1 MLGFGRPR
9 LKRKKSVIEFITG
22 KSIDDL
28 ATVSDLKYLHLQ
40 LGLPDLIEDDLDEGE
55 LAGPSSDNSSSIFA
69 FPQPLQTLHTTARTY
84 RRMPASKES
93 GIGDDHQ
100 NGTVFSVSGPVI
112 VAENMIGVA
121 MYELCKVGHD
131 ALVGEVIRIEA
142 DKATIQVY
150 EETAGVT
157 VGDPVLR
164 TGKPLSV
171 ELGPGLMETIYDGI
185 QRPLKTIAGNTNS
198 IYIPRGISVPSLDRE
213 KKWPFTPTMK
223 EGDHISGGDVW
234 GKVVENSLVNEHR
247 ILLPPRARGTIKKI
261 APKGDYTVDEP
272 LLTVEFNGET
282 KEYPMMHSWPVR
294 VPRPVNERLQADSP
308 FIVGQRV
315 LDALFPSVQGGTVCI
330 PGAFGCG
337 KTVIS
342 QSVSKFSNSDII
354 VYVGCFAA
362 GTPVMMADGTNM
374 NIEDITVGDSVMG
387 KDGKARVIKALPR
400 GEETMYEIGIKTQH
414 QNETFREVS
423 YTCNAMHLL
432 VLQTPQRVNIV
443 DHHLEGKMQSSV
455 SFFAFDTRQAATEDG
470 VNVVREL
477 KQYTKSFQHDSH
489 GGSERAR
496 SLAEDFAASIPRDD
510 FHWAIEARDIDYVD
524 VHVREATQQLI
535 SPVFL
540 QNETLNSRLAQKGF
554 DGHLA
559 PQMAYL
565 LGSWVGNGHHADS
578 RMSVDPEDA
587 ELVDRLEEYGK
598 MFDLES
604 ELVTFAPGKRTVLGE
619 INVNHSRP
627 ANSISA
633 ALEVA
638 KNLGFNFHEG
648 DDLAVELR
656 GKGMN
661 TSSTKGL
668 NTNNVFWDMVLATG
682 VRGSSDDQLKM
693 VPLWLS
699 SESFEVRE
707 HFLAGL
713 IDSQGQVELN
723 DREQSATVKT
733 VYPAVCEGL
742 VRVARS
748 LGLCVSVSTGEEKAF
763 CVYMTATGILES
775 VLSKCALSSN
785 RTAAPTSVERKAQPV
800 YFDVVKKPA
809 APYYGITLPD
819 DSDHQFLLGN
829 LMLVHNCGERGNEM
843 AEVLMD
849 FPELSIT
856 IDGRKEPIMKRT
868 CLIAN
873 TSNMPVAAR
882 EASIYTGITVAEYFR
897 DQGKA
902 VAMMADSSSRWAE
915 ALREISGRLGEMP
928 ADQGFPAY
936 LSAKL
941 ASFYERAGAATALGS
956 PERNGSISIV
966 GAVSPPGGD
975 FSDPVTSATLGIV
988 QVFWGL
994 DKKLAQRKHFPSVNT
1009 SLSYSKY
1016 TNILD
1021 KFYAK
1026 DHPEFPRLRDR
1037 IKELLTNSEDLD
1049 QVVQLVGK
1057 SALGDSDKIILDV
1070 AAMLKD
1076 DFLQQNGYSDYDQFC
1091 PLWKTEYMMKAFMQ
1105 FHDEAQKAVS
1115 SGLSWAKVREATSE
1129 IQHGL
1134 RSMKFELPDDQEEVS
1149 GKYDRLLQQMSEKFA
1164 SVSDE

>member
-1 MLGFGRPR
+1 MLGFRPR
-9 LKRKKSVIEFITG
+9 LSRKKSLVEFITG

-28 ATVSDLKYLHLQ
+28 SSLSDLKYLQLQ
-40 LGLPDLIEDDLDEGE
+40 LGLPDLIEDDVEEE
-55 LAGPSSDNSSSIFA
+55 LAGPSSINTSVFA
-69 FPQPLQTLHTTARTY
+69 FPQPLQTLHSTARTY
-84 RRMPASKES
+84 TRMPAAKES
-93 GIGDDHQ
+93 GIGHEDQH
-100 NGTVFSVSGPVI
+100 GLVFSISGPVI
-112 VAENMIGVA
+112 IAENMIGVA
-121 MYELCKVGHD
+121 MYELCKVGYD
-131 ALVGEVIRIEA
+131 ELVGEVIRIEA

-185 QRPLKTIAGNTNS
+185 QRPLKTIAGETDS
-198 IYIPRGISVPSLDRE
+198 IYIPRGISIPSLDRK
-213 KKWPFTPTMK
+213 KKWPFTPTVK
-223 EGDHISGGDVW
+223 EGDHISGGDIW
-234 GKVVENSLVNEHR
+234 GKVVENSLLNEHR
-247 ILLPPRARGTIKKI
+247 ILMPPRARGTIKKI
-261 APKGDYTVDEP
+261 APKGEYTVDEP

-294 VPRPVNERLQADSP
+294 VPRPVNERLQADAP

-354 VYVGCFAA
+354 VYVGC
-362 GTPVMMADGTNM
+362 
-374 NIEDITVGDSVMG
+374 
-387 KDGKARVIKALPR
+387 
-400 GEETMYEIGIKTQH
+400 
-414 QNETFREVS
+414 
-423 YTCNAMHLL
+423 
-432 VLQTPQRVNIV
+432 
-443 DHHLEGKMQSSV
+443 
-455 SFFAFDTRQAATEDG
+455 
-470 VNVVREL
+470 
-477 KQYTKSFQHDSH
+477 
-489 GGSERAR
+489 
-496 SLAEDFAASIPRDD
+496 
-510 FHWAIEARDIDYVD
+510 
-524 VHVREATQQLI
+524 
-535 SPVFL
+535 
-540 QNETLNSRLAQKGF
+540 
-554 DGHLA
+554 
-559 PQMAYL
+559 
-565 LGSWVGNGHHADS
+565 
-578 RMSVDPEDA
+578 
-587 ELVDRLEEYGK
+587 
-598 MFDLES
+598 
-604 ELVTFAPGKRTVLGE
+604 
-619 INVNHSRP
+619 
-627 ANSISA
+627 
-633 ALEVA
+633 
-638 KNLGFNFHEG
+638 
-648 DDLAVELR
+648 
-656 GKGMN
+656 
-661 TSSTKGL
+661 
-668 NTNNVFWDMVLATG
+668 
-682 VRGSSDDQLKM
+682 
-693 VPLWLS
+693 
-699 SESFEVRE
+699 
-707 HFLAGL
+707 
-713 IDSQGQVELN
+713 
-723 DREQSATVKT
+723 
-733 VYPAVCEGL
+733 
-742 VRVARS
+742 
-748 LGLCVSVSTGEEKAF
+748 
-763 CVYMTATGILES
+763 
-775 VLSKCALSSN
+775 
-785 RTAAPTSVERKAQPV
+785 
-800 YFDVVKKPA
+800 
-809 APYYGITLPD
+809 
-819 DSDHQFLLGN
+819 
-829 LMLVHNCGERGNEM
+829 GERGNEM

-856 IDGRKEPIMKRT
+856 IEGRKEPIMKRT

-941 ASFYERAGAATALGS
+941 ASFYERAGNAIALGS
-956 PERNGSISIV
+956 PERTGSISIV

-1026 DHPEFPRLRDR
+1026 DHAEFPKLRDR

-1115 SGLSWAKVREATSE
+1115 SGMAWAKVRESTSE

-1134 RSMKFELPDDQEEVS
+1134 RSMKFELPDNQEEVS
-1149 GKYDRLLQQMSEKFA
+1149 SKYDKLLQSMSEKFA